1 MSNDSTTRNYSFVC
15 PCCACQ
21 ITISAHRG
29 HGALS
34 ASIEFRLDSDLN
46 DRKREEGSV
55 HEMLRE
61 ADFTRKTAI

>member
-21 ITISAHRG
+21 ITIAAPRG

-34 ASIEFRLDSDLN
+34 ASIEFRLDPDLN
-46 DRKREEGSV
+46 NQTQPLKGTESIHEALRKAASV
-55 HEMLRE
+55 
-61 ADFTRKTAI
+61 